1 MMVSS
6 VHKPKERRI
15 KTMNNR
21 EITVKGIGKAAAEPD
36 LIVLTM
42 NLEVTE
48 REYEQTMRRGAE
60 MLDTLRAA
68 IVQVGHDGKTL
79 KTTDFNI
86 KTKYESYRE
95 NKAWKQR
102 FIGYSCSHGLKLEF
116 DLDMPMLGVTLGAIA
131 GCDADPNFNI
141 RFSVK
146 DPSAVSEQLLE
157 SAIENAKWKAAV
169 LAKSAGVTLGAI
181 QRIDYN
187 WSELH
192 LYSKTDMAMD
202 DGVLCCAEAA
212 PMNYEIEP
220 EEINVS
226 DTATV
231 VWAIE

>member
-1 MMVSS
+1 
-6 VHKPKERRI
+6 
-15 KTMNNR
+15 MNNR
-21 EITVKGIGKAAAEPD
+21 EIIVKGIGKAAAAPD

-60 MLDTLRAA
+60 ILDTLRAA
-68 IVQVGHDGKTL
+68 IARVGHDGKAL
-79 KTTDFNI
+79 KTTSFNI
-86 KTKYESYRE
+86 KTKYESYQE
-95 NKAWKQR
+95 NKTWKQR
-102 FIGYSCSHGLKLEF
+102 FIGYTCSHGLKLEF
-116 DLDMPMLGVTLGAIA
+116 DLDMPMLGATLGAIA
-131 GCDADPNFNI
+131 VCDADPNFNI
-141 RFSVK
+141 KFSVK
-146 DPSAVSEQLLE
+146 DPNAVSEQLLA
-157 SAIENAKWKAAV
+157 SAIENAKWKAAI

-187 WSELH
+187 WSEIH
-192 LYSKTDMAMD
+192 LYSKTDMDMD
-202 DGVLCCAEAA
+202 EGVLCCAEAA